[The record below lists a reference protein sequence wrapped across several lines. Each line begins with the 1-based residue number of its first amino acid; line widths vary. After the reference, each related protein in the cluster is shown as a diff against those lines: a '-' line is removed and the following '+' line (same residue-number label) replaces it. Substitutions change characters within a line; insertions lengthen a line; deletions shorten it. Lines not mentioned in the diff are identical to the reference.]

1 MKPFHCTPTNISFT
15 AVRTKAAPECV
26 AATTCG
32 FTRFASGRAIGIGQ
46 TRVVRLRKVSARP
59 SPLLHSSSAQVGVC
73 GHDMTAHDV
82 TSSAQQ
88 CPGCSHADDA
98 RHDAREA
105 AAVDVWIMFQLFELA
120 MFGLPSPWPVRSKVA
135 RQLLA
140 RWLAR
145 RHVLAMQRSGLS
157 ASSRRHHHLWERNL
171 PSESS
176 SMIPHSRVIAIDW
189 FSLEDL
195 SLSPSASLRPRL
207 EGRGAYGWPP
217 QQPHNAV
224 PLLPVFCFP
233 PAHDQAMEMCKGL
246 FASQILRSF
255 GH

>member
-1 MKPFHCTPTNISFT
+1 MCGGEIVDEKWKLSMEGALTSTVACT
-15 AVRTKAAPECV
+15 
-26 AATTCG
+26 
-32 FTRFASGRAIGIGQ
+32 GIY
-46 TRVVRLRKVSARP
+46 P
-59 SPLLHSSSAQVGVC
+59 
-73 GHDMTAHDV
+73 
-82 TSSAQQ
+82 
-88 CPGCSHADDA
+88 
-98 RHDAREA
+98 
-105 AAVDVWIMFQLFELA
+105 
-120 MFGLPSPWPVRSKVA
+120 
-135 RQLLA
+135 
-140 RWLAR
+140 
-145 RHVLAMQRSGLS
+145 
-157 ASSRRHHHLWERNL
+157 
-171 PSESS
+171 ESS
-176 SMIPHSRVIAIDW
+176 SMIPRSRVIAIDW